1 MAIATITYDF
11 NGNTGT
17 YTTTVGIPDGDDR
30 VEEFLK
36 SYNLDRAKEFGPRVT
51 GPIDFTDKAAVAQA
65 LVDVFGHLIA
75 RQATGQRGQSDDKG
89 KSARIDAPGFD
100 D

>member
-17 YTTTVGIPDGDDR
+17 YTTTVSVPDGDDR

-36 SYNLDRAKEFGPRVT
+36 SYGLDRSREFGPRVT

-65 LVDVFGHLIA
+65 MADVFGHLIA
-75 RQATGQRGQSDDKG
+75 RQATGQRGQADEKG
-89 KSARIDAPGFD
+89 KPGRIDKPGFD